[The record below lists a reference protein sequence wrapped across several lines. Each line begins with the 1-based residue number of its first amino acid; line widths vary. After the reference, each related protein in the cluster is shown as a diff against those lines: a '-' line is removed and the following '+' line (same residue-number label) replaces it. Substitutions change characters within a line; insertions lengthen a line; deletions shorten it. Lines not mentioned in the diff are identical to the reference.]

1 MRALIL
7 LLLGLARLTAASAHG
22 HEEGGASW
30 TLDGW
35 ILVPL
40 LLSIALYGIGLTRL
54 WRRSSGATR
63 PARGRQG
70 LTYVA
75 GWLTLAAA
83 VVTPFHWLGEHL
95 FSCHMIEHEII
106 MAVSAPL
113 FVAARPIGVLLWGLP
128 TSMRLWLPR
137 ALQWSVWKQCWAWLM
152 RPVNATVLHGVAIW
166 VWHIPALFDAAVVD
180 STLHRLQHTSFLVT
194 ALLFWYSLMQTSRSG
209 EAVWHLFFTML
220 HTSLLGALL
229 AVAPRVLY
237 ATQTSHS
244 LDWGLTALEDQQLA
258 GIVMW
263 VPAGT
268 VYAAAALFYAA
279 RWIQGSA
286 RKAGRPNGSSLR
298 RTLAK

>member
-1 MRALIL
+1 MRAVTF
-7 LLLGLARLTAASAHG
+7 LLLGLFRLTLASAHG
-22 HEEGGASW
+22 HADEDASW
-30 TLDGW
+30 TFDGW
-35 ILVPL
+35 ILTPL
-40 LLSIALYGIGLTRL
+40 LLSIALYAVGLARL
-54 WRRSSGATR
+54 SRRSNGIR
-63 PARGRQG
+63 GVRGRQA
-70 LTYVA
+70 LTYAA

-83 VVTPFHWLGEHL
+83 LVTPFHWLGEHL

-106 MAVSAPL
+106 MAISAPL
-113 FVAARPIGVLLWGLP
+113 LVAARPIGVLLWGLP
-128 TSMRLWLPR
+128 TRLRLGLPR
-137 ALQWSVWKQCWAWLM
+137 ALQWSVWEQSWAWLV

-180 STLHRLQHTSFLVT
+180 GTLHRLQHTSFLVT
-194 ALLFWYSLMQTSRSG
+194 ALLFWYSLMRTSRSG

-237 ATQTSHS
+237 AAQTSHS
-244 LDWGLTALEDQQLA
+244 LEWGLTPLEDQQLA

-268 VYAAAALFYAA
+268 VYAAATLFYAA

-286 RKAGRPNGSSLR
+286 RRPGKANSSSLR